1 MRKTAVSLALLTCA
15 FLALVTFFSL
25 GGSFKRWAYEGA
37 GRDAWQQP
45 ERVVETLTLAPGQA
59 VADLGSGTGYFT
71 GRLAGAVAPGGTVYA
86 VDVDA
91 DVQEE
96 LRERMTEDSVDNV
109 EIVLADFD
117 DTKLPDASVD
127 LVLTVNT
134 YHHFEDRPNY
144 FRNLKRV
151 LRPGGRVAVIEFDGS
166 KGLFVKW
173 AGHYTERETLLREM
187 AAADYRVAQDIDFL
201 DRQSFVIFAP
211 E

>member
-1 MRKTAVSLALLTCA
+1 MRKTATALALL
-15 FLALVTFFSL
+15 ALVSI
-25 GGSFKRWAYEGA
+25 GCSFKRCAYEGA
-37 GRDAWQQP
+37 GRDGWQKP
-45 ERVVETLTLAPGQA
+45 AEVVEALGLAPGQA

-71 GRLAGAVAPGGTVYA
+71 GRLAGAVAPGGKVYA

-96 LRERMTEDSVDNV
+96 LRERMLEESVDNV

-127 LVLTVNT
+127 LVFTVNT
-134 YHHFEDRPNY
+134 FHHFEDRPEY

-151 LRPGGRVAVIEFDGS
+151 LRPGGRVAVIEYDGS
-166 KGLFVKW
+166 QGLFVKW
-173 AGHYTERETLLREM
+173 FGHFSERDGVLSDMTAAG
-187 AAADYRVAQDIDFL
+187 YRVTQDL
-201 DRQSFVIFAP
+201 DLLERQSFIIFAP

>member
-1 MRKTAVSLALLTCA
+1 MRNTALSLALVAALALGCSFKRCA
-15 FLALVTFFSL
+15 YEGMGRDGWQQPDRVIESLALV
-25 GGSFKRWAYEGA
+25 
-37 GRDAWQQP
+37 
-45 ERVVETLTLAPGQA
+45 PGQA

-71 GRLAGAVAPGGTVYA
+71 GRLARAVAPGGVVYA

-96 LRERMTEDSVDNV
+96 LRERLREEAVQNV

-117 DTKLPDASVD
+117 DTRLPDASVD
-127 LVLTVNT
+127 LVFTVNT
-134 YHHFEDRPNY
+134 FHHFEERPRY

-166 KGLFVKW
+166 HGLFVRW
-173 AGHYTERETLLREM
+173 SGHYSAREGLLSDM
-187 AAADYRVAQDIDFL
+187 AAAGYRVVEDLDFL
-201 DRQSFVIFAP
+201 ERQSFIVFAP